1 MPLLALRFL
10 PYLAVLG
17 VIGAAWWWVGDL
29 QRDLEAAQA
38 RASILEVAAERSA
51 AANQA
56 LQAQL
61 AAVEE
66 ANAQRDKDYRG
77 IAAALRAGQDAR
89 RAARSADPV
98 LGEWAGTPHPAGV
111 ADGLRSA
118 AAAGGEDRMGS
129 SAAAGGSAGANADP

>member
-1 MPLLALRFL
+1 MPLLALRLL

-17 VIGAAWWWVGDL
+17 VIAAAWWWVGDL

-38 RASILEVAAERSA
+38 RASILEVAAQRTA

-56 LQAQL
+56 LSAQL

-118 AAAGGEDRMGS
+118 AAGGEDRMGS
-129 SAAAGGSAGANADP
+129 RPGAGGSPGAHADP